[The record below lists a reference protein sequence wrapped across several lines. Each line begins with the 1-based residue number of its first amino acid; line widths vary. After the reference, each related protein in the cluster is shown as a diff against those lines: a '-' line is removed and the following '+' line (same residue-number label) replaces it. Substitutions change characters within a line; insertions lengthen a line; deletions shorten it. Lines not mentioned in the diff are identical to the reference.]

1 MDEPKVDFGELVASL
16 RERLKDDTKVIGVL
30 LQMASNGEL
39 EVEHK
44 EDKDED
50 DNHEGDSNNPD
61 DDMTEDRA
69 KHLFGGGTMAY

>member
-44 EDKDED
+44 EDGNEHEDED
-50 DNHEGDSNNPD
+50 ENHEGDNENLMIFASVS
-61 DDMTEDRA
+61 
-69 KHLFGGGTMAY
+69 

>member
-30 LQMASNGEL
+30 LQMATNGEL
-39 EVEHK
+39 EVKHK

-61 DDMTEDRA
+61 DMTEDRA